1 MGELFT
7 MVVIPFLSSL
17 LTGAATFVFTR
28 RKYISEVKDNDIE
41 NMRKS
46 LQFYI
51 DMVEDNKR
59 KLDDYQA
66 EIVQLRNENTELRR
80 NMQELSMQIIRCNA
94 ITTNNQ

>member
-1 MGELFT
+1 MSEIFT
-7 MVVIPFLSSL
+7 SAIVPFVSALLS
-17 LTGAATFVFTR
+17 GFATFIFTR